1 MTLNATKKYSVLT
14 LLLFLL
20 VCYPVLKLNISS
32 IIFIVFCVLS
42 AFYAY
47 KKGVYSFSKRTG
59 ILLMIAT
66 SFYISLFISSFYS
79 EDIAYGLEKT
89 MQLLPLA
96 LTPLVILIF
105 RPQISALN
113 RKRIL
118 NIFLFANGVF
128 SLLLIGLFFIFQE
141 EIVEAGVIGSS
152 LLLNY
157 DKIQFIF
164 NEIIVDTYW
173 DKLFFI
179 HKAYFS
185 MGFVLSSIFALQQA
199 TDNFKIR
206 RKWSIA
212 YGALFFYFSF
222 LVIYTF
228 SFPNVLALLLS
239 LICFIWLKARRSE
252 LKFKSYILL
261 AGLFVLL
268 LILGVFYKFNDKG
281 VQKGVN
287 FVKAALYQESIEDND
302 ARVEIYKS
310 AANLW
315 QTASLSEKFFGY
327 GIGDV
332 QASLHN
338 DLTNRLKANQTKN
351 ILLFNEEF
359 NSDYWFRNN
368 IEVVQNAE
376 FAPNLNRMA
385 DVLVEQN
392 DNIIASHNISTEIHL
407 DKAKSYTL
415 SIYAK
420 SKTASHLVLR
430 FGTMTQY
437 AVFNLNSGTIQTR
450 GDSNVIASIQEAEN
464 DWYRCSLTISNNEQA
479 LVVLGIS
486 NENSDY
492 NYKSSS
498 RSIQLWGAQIEQASR
513 PTNYVKNNFELIDLV
528 IRKKLNTHNNYLFF
542 LFSGGAICLLGFIV
556 SLLFLLYLAIRN
568 SNILQFTFAILLI
581 LNCLTENI
589 FSRHWGLMFVAA
601 VAFTIFNPTK
611 QDECGREI

>member
-1 MTLNATKKYSVLT
+1 MTLNVTKKYSALT

-42 AFYAY
+42 TFYAY
-47 KKGVYSFSKRTG
+47 RNGVYSFSKRTC
-59 ILLMIAT
+59 IRLMIIS
-66 SFYISLFISSFYS
+66 SFYLSLFISAFYS
-79 EDIAYGLEKT
+79 EDIAYGLEKA
-89 MQLLPLA
+89 MQLLPLV

-105 RPQISALN
+105 RPQISVLN

-118 NIFLFANGVF
+118 NIFLVANGAF
-128 SLLLIGLFFIFQE
+128 SMILIGLFFIFQE
-141 EIVEAGVIGSS
+141 KMIEAGVVGSG

-164 NEIIVDTYW
+164 NEIIIDTYW

-185 MGFVLSSIFALQQA
+185 MGFVISSIFSLQQA
-199 TDNFKIR
+199 INNVKICR
-206 RKWSIA
+206 NWSIA
-212 YGALFFYFSF
+212 YGVLFIYFSF
-222 LVIYTF
+222 LVVYTF

-239 LICFIWLKARRSE
+239 LICLIWFKVRRNE
-252 LKFKSYILL
+252 LKIKNYVLP
-261 AGLFVLL
+261 AGLIVLL
-268 LILGVFYKFNDKG
+268 LILGVIYKFNDKG

-287 FVKAALYQESIEDND
+287 FVKSALYQESIEDND

-315 QTASLSEKFFGY
+315 KTASLSEKIFGY

-338 DLTNRLKANQTKN
+338 DLTNRLMANQTKN
-351 ILLFNEEF
+351 ILLYNEEF

-368 IEVVQNAE
+368 IEVIQNAE
-376 FAPNLNRMA
+376 FGPDLNKMA

-392 DNIIASHNISTEIHL
+392 NNNMGSHNISTEIEL
-407 DKAKSYTL
+407 DKTKFYTL
-415 SIYAK
+415 SVYAK
-420 SKTASHLVLR
+420 RMTASHLVLR

-437 AVFNLNSGTIQTR
+437 AVFNLDSGTIQAR
-450 GDSNVIASIQEAEN
+450 GDGNVIASIEEAEN
-464 DWYRCSLTISNNEQA
+464 DWYRCSLTISNIDHT

-486 NENSDY
+486 NDKSDY
-492 NYKSSS
+492 NYKSNSK
-498 RSIQLWGAQIEQASR
+498 SIQLWGAQIEQSSR

-542 LFSGGAICLLGFIV
+542 LFSGGAICLIGFII
-556 SLLFLLYLAIRN
+556 SLLFLLYIAIRN
-568 SNILQFTFAILLI
+568 LNILQFTFAILLI

-611 QDECGREI
+611 QDEPGKEI